1 MNTKAGYVT
10 IIGRPNVGKSTLM
23 NKILKERLSI
33 ITNKPQTTRKRVL
46 GILSEENYQIIFQ
59 DTPGILEPNYLLQE
73 KMMDHV
79 SLAARDADVLVVIVD
94 MQNDPDGIKTFEDE
108 QVAQIIETSA
118 AKKML
123 LLNKIDKSEPEL
135 VEKLALA
142 IKAKGSFDRIIG
154 LSALMDYN
162 VDQVKDSIVEFL
174 PEHPKFYP
182 EDQLTDENE
191 RFFVSEIIREKILEY
206 YRDEIPYSVEIL
218 IEEFKERKKGK
229 DYISASV
236 VVEKESQ
243 KPIIIGNKGSAI
255 KELGQIARKA
265 IDEFLGRS
273 VFLELRV
280 KVKPNW
286 RSDAKQM
293 KNFGYHIDK
302 GEDE

>member
-23 NKILKERLSI
+23 NKILKQKLSI

-46 GILSEENYQIIFQ
+46 GILSEDEYQIIFQ
-59 DTPGILEPNYLLQE
+59 DTPGILDPNYLLQE

-79 SLAARDADVLVVIVD
+79 SLAANDADILIVIVD
-94 MQNDPDGIKTFEDE
+94 MKEDPDGLKTFEDE
-108 QVAQIIETSA
+108 QVNKFIKFTE
-118 AKKML
+118 AKKIL

-135 VEKLALA
+135 VEKLALS
-142 IKAKGSFDRIIG
+142 IKDKGIFDRIIG
-154 LSALMDYN
+154 LSALMEYN
-162 VDQVKDSIVEFL
+162 VDQVKESIVEFL
-174 PEHPKFYP
+174 PEGPKFYP
-182 EDQLTDENE
+182 DDQLTDENE

-206 YRDEIPYSVEIL
+206 YREEIPYAVEVVV
-218 IEEFKERKKGK
+218 EEFKERKKGK
-229 DYISASV
+229 DYISASI

-255 KELGQIARKA
+255 KEVGQLARKA
-265 IDEFLGRS
+265 IDDFLQRS

-280 KVKPNW
+280 KIKPNW

-293 KNFGYHIDK
+293 KNFGYQVDK
-302 GEDE
+302 DEE

>member
-33 ITNKPQTTRKRVL
+33 ITNKPQTTRKRIL
-46 GILSEENYQIIFQ
+46 GILSEDNYQIIFQ
-59 DTPGILEPNYLLQE
+59 DTPGILDPNYLLQE

-94 MQNDPDGIKTFEDE
+94 MLTDPDGLKTFEDE
-108 QVAQIIETSA
+108 LVMKLIENTSV
-118 AKKML
+118 KKML

-135 VEKLALA
+135 VEKLALS
-142 IKAKGSFDRIIG
+142 IKEKGMFDRIIG
-154 LSALMDYN
+154 TAALIDYN
-162 VDQVKDSIVEFL
+162 VEQVKESIIEFL

-182 EDQLTDENE
+182 DDQLTDENE

-206 YRDEIPYSVEIL
+206 YRDEIPYSVEVL

-229 DYISASV
+229 DYISASII
-236 VVEKESQ
+236 VEKESQ
-243 KPIIIGNKGSAI
+243 KPIIIGNKGTAV

-265 IDEFLGRS
+265 IDEFLGRE

-293 KNFGYHIDK
+293 KNFGYQIDK
-302 GEDE
+302 SEDG